1 MVRDC
6 VFNLDYAIPQISWCV
21 CVSVECHVVCSVGGG
36 GGGGLR
42 PSHSGNVCVSVISDS
57 EIAHVFYP

>member
-21 CVSVECHVVCSVGGG
+21 CVLVLSAMLCVVLGEAGY
-36 GGGGLR
+36 LR